1 MYNFKQKV
9 IPNSSIK
16 LEVELVSNNKAIE
29 IDEFIKTYKISNFFK
44 GKFFIKRI
52 IKKVFKYQLEKK
64 IKWKN
69 DFWNSISITLV
80 STKLNMRHE
89 NFYKELK
96 TKTTKKRFKDILKY
110 QKLIGN
116 SDLGNPLYITGNAL
130 NIIGANV
137 KKDDVYILD
146 GSRRIIAYFLN
157 NINPDIILI
166 DLKENN

>member
-1 MYNFKQKV
+1 MYNFEQKI

-16 LEVELVSNNKAIE
+16 LKVELVSNNRYIDL
-29 IDEFIKTYKISNFFK
+29 DEFIKSYKISNIFK

-52 IKKVFKYQLEKK
+52 IKKIFKYQLNKD

-69 DFWNSISITLV
+69 DFWSLVSISLM
-80 STKLNMRHE
+80 STKLTIRHQ
-89 NFYKELK
+89 NFYKELES
-96 TKTTKKRFKDILKY
+96 KTTKKRFKDILKY
-110 QKLIGN
+110 QKLIKD
-116 SDLGNPLYITGNAL
+116 SHMGNPLYITGNAL

-137 KKDDVYILD
+137 KCDDVYILD